1 MFNNGIMDAD
11 VAIEIIA
18 EMMADNLAALENE
31 TDEAKIKEMT
41 EKRNL
46 YGKQRDEIYSGNRET
61 IEYVIE
67 VYGKILKSQ
76 R

>member
-18 EMMADNLAALENE
+18 EMMADNFKALQNE
-31 TDEAKIKEMT
+31 KDETKIERLKKNE
-41 EKRNL
+41 EL
-46 YGKQRDEIYSGNRET
+46 YAKQRDEIYSGNRET

>member
-18 EMMADNLAALENE
+18 EMMANNLATLENE

-41 EKRNL
+41 EMRNL
-46 YGKQRDEIYSGNRET
+46 YRKQREEIYSGNKET